1 LEISIGKDD
10 ENDKV
15 DEIDKADEVGREW
28 HEKPQTKAFLT
39 TIACSLQPLNPS
51 NFVDKLAELRLSS
64 TRRDNH
70 PVRNLNSTMT
80 IDQDLLR
87 KLSPVDRRSFLRTG
101 FAAAGFVLATN
112 GGGLRAFGQTTARKF
127 APVRVSRDRIIR
139 EIVGLRPFRSEGF
152 VVEGQRVGNKLLI
165 HNYGHGGAGITLSWG
180 TATQAV
186 DLVRDL
192 SPPAPARR
200 TAGTPHRHFAVIG
213 CGVNGLST
221 ARMLQRR
228 YQDGPGTVTIYAR
241 DLPPETTSN
250 IAAGYWSPVSLFD
263 EDSVSAKWTEQFRAA
278 ARISN
283 RAYQLLVGPEYGVR
297 WLDIFTLH
305 RTEESLGGELPGGN
319 DLYPNQSIHRDP
331 ANYFG
336 VPIVRQHSSMIIETP
351 IYLRSLL
358 RDFYNAGG
366 KLVVKE
372 FKSKEEVMRL
382 AEPVIFNCS
391 GLGARALFE
400 DDKLIPVR
408 GQLEV
413 LLPQPEVDY
422 GYIGQGHMFP
432 RSDGILLGGTFDRND
447 WSLAVNPE
455 QSNRILNTHTEI
467 MKGVK

>member
-1 LEISIGKDD
+1 MD
-10 ENDKV
+10 
-15 DEIDKADEVGREW
+15 
-28 HEKPQTKAFLT
+28 QAF
-39 TIACSLQPLNPS
+39 
-51 NFVDKLAELRLSS
+51 
-64 TRRDNH
+64 
-70 PVRNLNSTMT
+70 
-80 IDQDLLR
+80 
-87 KLSPVDRRSFLRTG
+87 DRRSFLRTG
-101 FAAAGFVLATN
+101 LTAAGFALATN
-112 GGGLRAFGQTTARKF
+112 ATALRAFSQVAERKF
-127 APVRVSRDRIIR
+127 APVRVSRDRVIR

-152 VVEGQRVGNKLLI
+152 VVEAQRIGTKLLI

-186 DLVRDL
+186 DLLKDFPQTP
-192 SPPAPARR
+192 SPRR
-200 TAGTPHRHFAVIG
+200 TARTPQRRFAVIG

-263 EDSVSAKWTEQFRAA
+263 DDAVTAKWTEQFRAA

-305 RTEESLGGELPGGN
+305 RNEVSVQGELPGGD
-319 DLYPNQSIHRDP
+319 DLYPNRIIHRDP
-331 ANYFG
+331 ANHFG
-336 VPIVRQHSSMIIETP
+336 YPIVRQFSSMIIETP
-351 IYLRSLL
+351 IYLRQLL

-366 KLVVKE
+366 RLVVKD

-382 AEPVIFNCS
+382 TEPVIFNCS
-391 GLGARALFE
+391 GLGARALFGDE
-400 DDKLIPVR
+400 KLIPVR

-413 LLPQPEVDY
+413 LLPQPEIDY
-422 GYIGQGHMFP
+422 AYIGQGHMFP
-432 RSDGILLGGTFDRND
+432 RSDGIFLGGTFDRDD
-447 WSLAVNPE
+447 WSLAVKPE
-455 QSNRILNTHTEI
+455 HSNRILNTHTEI

>member
-1 LEISIGKDD
+1 M
-10 ENDKV
+10 
-15 DEIDKADEVGREW
+15 
-28 HEKPQTKAFLT
+28 
-39 TIACSLQPLNPS
+39 
-51 NFVDKLAELRLSS
+51 
-64 TRRDNH
+64 
-70 PVRNLNSTMT
+70 TM
-80 IDQDLLR
+80 DQALFR
-87 KLSPVDRRSFLRTG
+87 KLSPLDRRSFLRTG
-101 FAAAGFVLATN
+101 FTAAGFVLATN
-112 GGGLRAFGQTTARKF
+112 GGGLRSFAQTTERKIS
-127 APVRVSRDRIIR
+127 PVRVSRDRVIR
-139 EIVGLRPFRSEGF
+139 EIVGLRPFRSEGY
-152 VVEGQRVGNKLLI
+152 VVEAQRAGNKLLI

-186 DLVRDL
+186 DLLRDFPQP
-192 SPPAPARR
+192 SPARR
-200 TAGTPHRHFAVIG
+200 TAKRSPRRFAVIG

-263 EDSVSAKWTEQFRAA
+263 EDAVSAKWMEQFRAA

-283 RAYQLLVGPEYGVR
+283 RAYQLLVGPDYGVR

-305 RTEESLGGELPGGN
+305 RSEISLQGELPGGD
-319 DLYPNQSIHRDP
+319 DLYPNRIVHRDP

-336 VPIVRQHSSMIIETP
+336 VPIVRQYSSMIVETP
-351 IYLRSLL
+351 IYLRALL

-366 KLVVKE
+366 RLVVKE
-372 FKSKEEVMRL
+372 FRSREEVMRL

-391 GLGARALFE
+391 GLGARALFGDE
-400 DDKLIPVR
+400 KLIPAR

-413 LLPQPEVDY
+413 LLPQPEIDY
-422 GYIGQGHMFP
+422 GYIGPGHMFP
-432 RSDGILLGGTFDRND
+432 RSDGIILGGTFDRDD

-455 QSNRILNTHTEI
+455 QSTRILNTHTEI